1 MLLNEFRAKIR
12 QKNANLTQLSVVFST
27 FLCYIL
33 CKEDVKYSFI
43 KGELS

>member
-27 FLCYIL
+27 FLYYIL
-33 CKEDVKYSFI
+33 CKKSIVYAEKTSN
-43 KGELS
+43 